1 MRKNS
6 ACFIIFLIAIFF
18 AVPVVSTLLLYEIEV
33 VRDISHTQ
41 GAGYSSTSF
50 LADNG
55 KMLIIAP
62 DPILHVAQLHTDN
75 GPLGFESWSGIQQD
89 SDGFYQNSDMVEGTT
104 AVSSAIRATLLPTL
118 DEEYI
123 ATALPAS
130 ADFSVRLPGL
140 GNRPPLIVHFNRTS
154 ELPTSATMIFLGT
167 GLIGIAGLR
176 RKKYKK
182 RIRRYRRII

>member
-18 AVPVVSTLLLYEIEV
+18 AVPVVSTLLIYEIEV
-33 VRDISHTQ
+33 VRDISHSQ
-41 GAGYSSTSF
+41 GTDYSTTSF

-55 KMLIIAP
+55 KMLIITP
-62 DPILHVAQLHTDN
+62 DPILHVAQLHTDS
-75 GPLGFESWSGIQQD
+75 GPLGFENWSGTQQD
-89 SDGFYQNSDMVEGTT
+89 ADNLNQHSNIFPGITE
-104 AVSSAIRATLLPTL
+104 ALIAIRAAQIQTLN
-118 DEEYI
+118 EKHV
-123 ATALPAS
+123 AKAVPAA
-130 ADFSVRLPGL
+130 ADFSVRLPGI

-154 ELPTSATMIFLGT
+154 ELPTSATMIFIGT
-167 GLIGIAGLR
+167 SLIGIAGLR